1 MDQGIDVA
9 TQQGACVKAELAG
22 KLIDIGSEGH
32 IEEAAQKGIEIYE
45 SEREHLKK
53 FVSEASIEYNL
64 GNGKGA
70 LFTIGRTK
78 NSFEFKPETIR
89 LLLDEKNHFWKAHK
103 LFGLKHDYLRSQLLV
118 NLANAL
124 SYSGRVVEALQY
136 RDMVLKEAPRFPQA
150 NAGRAHDLLWLHQL
164 SDTYSTE
171 QLRQAMIGFAVASE
185 SPDLPSWL
193 TEQWKDKSAWLSE
206 VLEDHGY
213 SKDHTSHDLK
223 ETEREAKTHSRYRQF
238 CLENHLTLAEHSL
251 YCNCI
256 GARRDDLSI
265 PKTTKSIGGDF
276 VPRMEHVLNR
286 LKSEYALARLLY
298 YRAVSQDINNW
309 QTYDEEVTYTEL
321 YEDEAIGTGPEML
334 RTSFRLC
341 FGVLDK
347 IGRAVCD
354 LFNLADPT
362 EPIYFESFWRPRGSN
377 LSEKQKQRWSKV
389 NSIENF
395 PLLALYSQ
403 ATDLNSHGGEWG
415 IFKTWRNDLEHEMLI
430 LTQSAREP
438 IDIYG
443 TLGGT
448 TSTKRVQ
455 HEEFKEKTLHLL
467 QLTRSAIFNFVFCV
481 RHEGEKERGPNE
493 IPIPLNHKYS

>member
-1 MDQGIDVA
+1 
-9 TQQGACVKAELAG
+9 
-22 KLIDIGSEGH
+22 
-32 IEEAAQKGIEIYE
+32 
-45 SEREHLKK
+45 
-53 FVSEASIEYNL
+53 
-64 GNGKGA
+64 
-70 LFTIGRTK
+70 
-78 NSFEFKPETIR
+78 
-89 LLLDEKNHFWKAHK
+89 
-103 LFGLKHDYLRSQLLV
+103 
-118 NLANAL
+118 
-124 SYSGRVVEALQY
+124 
-136 RDMVLKEAPRFPQA
+136 
-150 NAGRAHDLLWLHQL
+150 
-164 SDTYSTE
+164 
-171 QLRQAMIGFAVASE
+171 
-185 SPDLPSWL
+185 
-193 TEQWKDKSAWLSE
+193 
-206 VLEDHGY
+206 
-213 SKDHTSHDLK
+213 
-223 ETEREAKTHSRYRQF
+223 
-238 CLENHLTLAEHSL
+238 
-251 YCNCI
+251 
-256 GARRDDLSI
+256 
-265 PKTTKSIGGDF
+265 
-276 VPRMEHVLNR
+276 
-286 LKSEYALARLLY
+286 LLY

-347 IGRAVCD
+347 IVRAVCD